1 MATTPVFLRGE
12 SHGQRS
18 LSGCSPWGHKE
29 LDTTERLSLTHSFH
43 ILGVFSMKLIMSHF
57 LGYAKNKVIFLS

>member
-29 LDTTERLSLTHSFH
+29 SDTTEGLSTAAAITIDGQGNRE
-43 ILGVFSMKLIMSHF
+43 ILCSE
-57 LGYAKNKVIFLS
+57 AKTMLKVV